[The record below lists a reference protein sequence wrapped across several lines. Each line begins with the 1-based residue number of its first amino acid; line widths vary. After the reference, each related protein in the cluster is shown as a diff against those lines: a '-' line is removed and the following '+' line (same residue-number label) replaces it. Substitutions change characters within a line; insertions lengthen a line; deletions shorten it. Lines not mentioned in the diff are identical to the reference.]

1 MVGGIEAEET
11 NNPVNRGE
19 TCRFV
24 LTHILI
30 QRKETWKQTRMAET
44 NRNTMI
50 IESRL
55 IFHYF
60 MEP

>member
-1 MVGGIEAEET
+1 MGEIEAEET
-11 NNPVNRGE
+11 NNTGNRGE
-19 TCRFV
+19 TCRVV

-30 QRKETWKQTRMAET
+30 QRKETWKWSRAAET

-50 IESRL
+50 IASRL